1 MLPLFWKPCFTSFSS
16 PQGKIAMSSAVCYE
30 DDFIVPYLFLSD
42 TVARKD
48 YLTVTLLF
56 TFTSKVMLIT
66 SLTSLLGI
74 EKMDLLL
81 QCASVVASYL

>member
-1 MLPLFWKPCFTSFSS
+1 
-16 PQGKIAMSSAVCYE
+16 MSSAVCYE